1 MDLGWS
7 LCCCVAKLRLPRTQV
22 AGHRVTV
29 TTLSLPQAVIL
40 PSCSLSDFYREY
52 EYPNQTDLRDVCWA
66 MVIFTDGPPEVRR
79 GEDPPKLSES
89 QALALA
95 PCAELSHSA
104 LCCQTPNL
112 AGCSLETMQG
122 GPTGLRLP
130 FSWEPVKPETR
141 DYQCLGPGCCH

>member
-1 MDLGWS
+1 MALGWS

-22 AGHRVTV
+22 AGHRVIV

-104 LCCQTPNL
+104 LCCQTP
-112 AGCSLETMQG
+112 T
-122 GPTGLRLP
+122 LP
-130 FSWEPVKPETR
+130 AVPWRPCRVDPQACVCPF
-141 DYQCLGPGCCH
+141 PGSQ

>member
-1 MDLGWS
+1 MALGWS

-29 TTLSLPQAVIL
+29 TMLSLPQAVIL

-104 LCCQTPNL
+104 LCCQTP
-112 AGCSLETMQG
+112 T
-122 GPTGLRLP
+122 LP
-130 FSWEPVKPETR
+130 AVPWRPCRVDPQACVCPF
-141 DYQCLGPGCCH
+141 PGSQ

>member
-1 MDLGWS
+1 MALGWS

-104 LCCQTPNL
+104 LCCQTP
-112 AGCSLETMQG
+112 T
-122 GPTGLRLP
+122 LP
-130 FSWEPVKPETR
+130 AVPWRPCRVDPQACVCPF
-141 DYQCLGPGCCH
+141 PGSQ

>member
-1 MDLGWS
+1 MALGWS

-95 PCAELSHSA
+95 PCADLSHSA
-104 LCCQTPNL
+104 LCCQTP
-112 AGCSLETMQG
+112 T
-122 GPTGLRLP
+122 LP
-130 FSWEPVKPETR
+130 AVPWRPCRVDPQACVCPF
-141 DYQCLGPGCCH
+141 PGSQ

>member
-1 MDLGWS
+1 MALGWS

-40 PSCSLSDFYREY
+40 PSCSLSDFYCEY

-95 PCAELSHSA
+95 PCADLSHSA
-104 LCCQTPNL
+104 LCCQTP
-112 AGCSLETMQG
+112 T
-122 GPTGLRLP
+122 LP
-130 FSWEPVKPETR
+130 AVPWRPCRVDPQACVCPF
-141 DYQCLGPGCCH
+141 PGSQ

>member
-1 MDLGWS
+1 MALGWS

-104 LCCQTPNL
+104 LCCQTP
-112 AGCSLETMQG
+112 T
-122 GPTGLRLP
+122 LP
-130 FSWEPVKPETR
+130 AVPWRPCRVDPQACICPF
-141 DYQCLGPGCCH
+141 PGSQ

>member
-1 MDLGWS
+1 MALGWS

-66 MVIFTDGPPEVRR
+66 MVIFIDGPPEVRR

-95 PCAELSHSA
+95 PCADLSHSA
-104 LCCQTPNL
+104 LCCQTP
-112 AGCSLETMQG
+112 T
-122 GPTGLRLP
+122 LP
-130 FSWEPVKPETR
+130 AVPWRP
-141 DYQCLGPGCCH
+141 

>member
-1 MDLGWS
+1 MALGWS

-104 LCCQTPNL
+104 LCCQTP
-112 AGCSLETMQG
+112 T
-122 GPTGLRLP
+122 LP
-130 FSWEPVKPETR
+130 AVLWRPCRVDPQACVCPF
-141 DYQCLGPGCCH
+141 PGSQ

>member
-7 LCCCVAKLRLPRTQV
+7 LCCCVANLRLPRTQV

-104 LCCQTPNL
+104 LCCQTP
-112 AGCSLETMQG
+112 T
-122 GPTGLRLP
+122 LP
-130 FSWEPVKPETR
+130 AVPWRPCRVDPQACVCPF
-141 DYQCLGPGCCH
+141 PGSQ